1 MKIEKTFTL
10 SAPQAQV
17 WSFITDPQKVAQ
29 CIPGCEGAEEK
40 ERGKYAAAINLKVG
54 PIRTTFHLD
63 IEQTEQ
69 RPPEFASYLGKGE
82 EGSRASRISSVSTLA
97 LKPLSVN
104 STEVTYTSDI
114 NITGRLGKFG
124 GGMMQKIADS
134 IGEEFVA
141 ALKGR
146 LESPAVIE
154 AAPGVPGAA
163 PGMPEATVE
172 VPDAAP
178 GASQVTPRASGPT
191 RISGATGTSEATG
204 LSGATG
210 TSEATGLSGATE
222 ISEAT
227 RIPEAPGISGA
238 TRVSAATGVSE
249 ATLARFEAAPPA
261 RREIAFGA
269 NWIWWAM
276 GIGLGIAAL
285 LWWLL

>member
-10 SAPQAQV
+10 SAPQEQV
-17 WSFITDPQKVAQ
+17 WSFITDPQKVAK

-40 ERGKYAAAINLKVG
+40 ERGKYAAAINVKVG

-97 LKPLSVN
+97 LRSLSVS

-134 IGEEFVA
+134 IGEEFVG

-146 LESPAVIE
+146 LERPEVTE
-154 AAPGVPGAA
+154 ATPGVPEVAS
-163 PGMPEATVE
+163 GMPETSLE
-172 VPDAAP
+172 AP
-178 GASQVTPRASGPT
+178 
-191 RISGATGTSEATG
+191 EATAG
-204 LSGATG
+204 PA
-210 TSEATGLSGATE
+210 EAAS
-222 ISEAT
+222 
-227 RIPEAPGISGA
+227 
-238 TRVSAATGVSE
+238 GVSE
-249 ATLARFEAAPPA
+249 ATPPA
-261 RREIAFGA
+261 RREIAVGA
-269 NWIWWAM
+269 NWIWWAAAV
-276 GIGLGIAAL
+276 GIGVAAL
-285 LWWLL
+285 LWWLF

>member
-1 MKIEKTFTL
+1 MKIEKTFAL
-10 SAPQAQV
+10 SAPQERV

-40 ERGKYAAAINLKVG
+40 ERGKYAAAINVKVG

-82 EGSRASRISSVSTLA
+82 EGSRASRVSSVSTLA
-97 LKPLSVN
+97 LKSLSAN

-146 LESPAVIE
+146 LESSEVTE
-154 AAPGVPGAA
+154 AAPG
-163 PGMPEATVE
+163 
-172 VPDAAP
+172 
-178 GASQVTPRASGPT
+178 
-191 RISGATGTSEATG
+191 
-204 LSGATG
+204 
-210 TSEATGLSGATE
+210 
-222 ISEAT
+222 
-227 RIPEAPGISGA
+227 IPEAASGTPDATLRVPEVAPGL
-238 TRVSAATGVSE
+238 SE
-249 ATLARFEAAPPA
+249 ATLGISAATPPA
-261 RREIAFGA
+261 RREIAVGA
-269 NWIWWAM
+269 KWMWWAA
-276 GIGLGIAAL
+276 GIGLGVAAVI
-285 LWWLL
+285 WWLL

>member
-10 SAPQAQV
+10 SAPQEQV

-29 CIPGCEGAEEK
+29 CIPGCEGAEDK
-40 ERGKYAAAINLKVG
+40 EGGKYAAAINVKVG
-54 PIRTTFHLD
+54 PIRTTFHVD

-82 EGSRASRISSVSTLA
+82 EGSRASRINSVSTLA
-97 LKPLSVN
+97 LKSLSVN

-146 LESPAVIE
+146 LERPEVTAG
-154 AAPGVPGAA
+154 APGVPEVASGMPKATLEVPEAA
-163 PGMPEATVE
+163 PEM
-172 VPDAAP
+172 
-178 GASQVTPRASGPT
+178 
-191 RISGATGTSEATG
+191 
-204 LSGATG
+204 
-210 TSEATGLSGATE
+210 
-222 ISEAT
+222 
-227 RIPEAPGISGA
+227 
-238 TRVSAATGVSE
+238 SE
-249 ATLARFEAAPPA
+249 ATLGVSVAAPAA
-261 RREIAFGA
+261 RREISVGT
-269 NWIWWAM
+269 NWILWAA

-285 LWWLL
+285 LWWLF

>member
-1 MKIEKTFTL
+1 MKIEKTFAL
-10 SAPQAQV
+10 SAPQEQV

-40 ERGKYAAAINLKVG
+40 ERGKYAAAINVKVG

-97 LKPLSVN
+97 LKSLSVN

-124 GGMMQKIADS
+124 GGMMQKIADG

-146 LESPAVIE
+146 LESPAVTE
-154 AAPGVPGAA
+154 AAPGVPEVAS
-163 PGMPEATVE
+163 GMPEAIPE
-172 VPDAAP
+172 VP
-178 GASQVTPRASGPT
+178 
-191 RISGATGTSEATG
+191 
-204 LSGATG
+204 
-210 TSEATGLSGATE
+210 
-222 ISEAT
+222 
-227 RIPEAPGISGA
+227 
-238 TRVSAATGVSE
+238 AATPEVAAGAAGMSETTLGVSE
-249 ATLARFEAAPPA
+249 AAPPG
-261 RREIAFGA
+261 RREIAVGA
-269 NWIWWAM
+269 NWIWWAV

-285 LWWLL
+285 LWWLF

>member
-10 SAPQAQV
+10 SAPEEQV

-40 ERGKYAAAINLKVG
+40 ERGKYAAAINVKVG

-97 LKPLSVN
+97 LKSLSVN

-124 GGMMQKIADS
+124 GGMMQKIADG
-134 IGEEFVA
+134 IGEEFVT

-146 LESPAVIE
+146 LESPAVTA
-154 AAPGVPGAA
+154 AAPGVPEGAS
-163 PGMPEATVE
+163 GMPEAVPE
-172 VPDAAP
+172 VPQATPEVPQAAP
-178 GASQVTPRASGPT
+178 
-191 RISGATGTSEATG
+191 GTSEAT
-204 LSGATG
+204 LRAS
-210 TSEATGLSGATE
+210 
-222 ISEAT
+222 
-227 RIPEAPGISGA
+227 
-238 TRVSAATGVSE
+238 
-249 ATLARFEAAPPA
+249 EAAPPS
-261 RREIAFGA
+261 RREIAVGA
-269 NWIWWAM
+269 NWIWWAA

-285 LWWLL
+285 LWWLF

>member
-1 MKIEKTFTL
+1 MKIEKTFAL
-10 SAPQAQV
+10 SAPQEQV

-40 ERGKYAAAINLKVG
+40 ERGKYAAAINVKVG

-97 LKPLSVN
+97 LKSLSGN

-124 GGMMQKIADS
+124 SGMMQKIADG

-146 LESPAVIE
+146 LERPEAAEAGPGVPGVASSVPDTPQEPGATPEARE
-154 AAPGVPGAA
+154 AAPG
-163 PGMPEATVE
+163 MSEATV
-172 VPDAAP
+172 AP
-178 GASQVTPRASGPT
+178 S
-191 RISGATGTSEATG
+191 
-204 LSGATG
+204 
-210 TSEATGLSGATE
+210 
-222 ISEAT
+222 
-227 RIPEAPGISGA
+227 
-238 TRVSAATGVSE
+238 
-249 ATLARFEAAPPA
+249 EAAPPA
-261 RREIAFGA
+261 RREIAVGG
-269 NWIWWAM
+269 NWIWWAA

-285 LWWLL
+285 LWWLF

>member
-1 MKIEKTFTL
+1 MKIAKTFTL
-10 SAPQAQV
+10 NAPQEQV

-40 ERGKYAAAINLKVG
+40 ERGKYAAAINVKVG

-97 LKPLSVN
+97 LKSLSVN

-124 GGMMQKIADS
+124 GGMMQKIADG

-146 LESPAVIE
+146 LESPAVTE
-154 AAPGVPGAA
+154 ADPGVPEVAA
-163 PGMPEATVE
+163 GVPEAGLEMPEAGLE
-172 VPDAAP
+172 VTEAAR
-178 GASQVTPRASGPT
+178 GMSK
-191 RISGATGTSEATG
+191 
-204 LSGATG
+204 
-210 TSEATGLSGATE
+210 
-222 ISEAT
+222 
-227 RIPEAPGISGA
+227 
-238 TRVSAATGVSE
+238 
-249 ATLARFEAAPPA
+249 ATLGVCEAAPPA
-261 RREIAFGA
+261 RREIAVGA
-269 NWIWWAM
+269 NWIWWAA
-276 GIGLGIAAL
+276 GIGLGVAAL
-285 LWWLL
+285 LWWLF

>member
-10 SAPQAQV
+10 SAPQEQV

-40 ERGKYAAAINLKVG
+40 EPGRYAAAINVKVG

-97 LKPLSVN
+97 LKSVSVN

-124 GGMMQKIADS
+124 GGMMQKIADG

-146 LESPAVIE
+146 LESAGVTE
-154 AAPGVPGAA
+154 ATPGVPEVASGI
-163 PGMPEATVE
+163 PEASAGTPE
-172 VPDAAP
+172 AALKVPDAAP
-178 GASQVTPRASGPT
+178 GMPD
-191 RISGATGTSEATG
+191 AT
-204 LSGATG
+204 L
-210 TSEATGLSGATE
+210 
-222 ISEAT
+222 
-227 RIPEAPGISGA
+227 
-238 TRVSAATGVSE
+238 GVSD
-249 ATLARFEAAPPA
+249 AAPPA
-261 RREIAFGA
+261 RREIAVGA
-269 NWIWWAM
+269 NWIWWAA

-285 LWWLL
+285 LWWLF

>member
-1 MKIEKTFTL
+1 MKIEKTFAL
-10 SAPQAQV
+10 SAPQEQV

-40 ERGKYAAAINLKVG
+40 EQGKYAAAINVKVG
-54 PIRTTFHLD
+54 PIRTTFHLE

-124 GGMMQKIADS
+124 SGMMQKIADS

-146 LESPAVIE
+146 LERPAAAE
-154 AAPGVPGAA
+154 AGAGVSEAGAGVPEAGSGMPEVAPEVPKAPRELPQAA
-163 PGMPEATVE
+163 PGMSHATFGVS
-172 VPDAAP
+172 DAAP
-178 GASQVTPRASGPT
+178 S
-191 RISGATGTSEATG
+191 
-204 LSGATG
+204 
-210 TSEATGLSGATE
+210 
-222 ISEAT
+222 
-227 RIPEAPGISGA
+227 
-238 TRVSAATGVSE
+238 
-249 ATLARFEAAPPA
+249 A
-261 RREIAFGA
+261 RREIAVGA
-269 NWIWWAM
+269 NWIWWAA
-276 GIGLGIAAL
+276 GSALAIAAL
-285 LWWLL
+285 LWWLF

>member
-17 WSFITDPQKVAQ
+17 WTFITDPQKVAQ

-163 PGMPEATVE
+163 PEMPEAAVE

-178 GASQVTPRASGPT
+178 GASAVTR
-191 RISGATGTSEATG
+191 RVSEAPGNPEAPGTCEAPGLSEAAG
-204 LSGATG
+204 LSGATR
-210 TSEATGLSGATE
+210 A
-222 ISEAT
+222 
-227 RIPEAPGISGA
+227 
-238 TRVSAATGVSE
+238 SE
-249 ATLARFEAAPPA
+249 ATLARSEAAPQA

-269 NWIWWAM
+269 NWIWWAT
-276 GIGLGIAAL
+276 GIGIGIAAL

>member
-10 SAPQAQV
+10 SASQEQV

-40 ERGKYAAAINLKVG
+40 ARGKYAAAINVKVG

-97 LKPLSVN
+97 LKSLSAK

-134 IGEEFVA
+134 IGDEFVA

-146 LESPAVIE
+146 LERQEVIA
-154 AAPGVPGAA
+154 AAPGVS
-163 PGMPEATVE
+163 E
-172 VPDAAP
+172 V
-178 GASQVTPRASGPT
+178 ASR
-191 RISGATGTSEATG
+191 
-204 LSGATG
+204 
-210 TSEATGLSGATE
+210 
-222 ISEAT
+222 
-227 RIPEAPGISGA
+227 
-238 TRVSAATGVSE
+238 VSE
-249 ATLARFEAAPPA
+249 AALGAPEAALVTPEAAPPV
-261 RREIAFGA
+261 RREIAAGA
-269 NWIWWAM
+269 NWIWWAA
-276 GIGLGIAAL
+276 GIGLGIVVL
-285 LWWLL
+285 LWWLF

>member
-10 SAPQAQV
+10 SAPQEQV

-40 ERGKYAAAINLKVG
+40 ERGKYAAAINVKVG

-97 LKPLSVN
+97 LKSVSAN

-114 NITGRLGKFG
+114 NIVGRLGKFG

-141 ALKGR
+141 GVKGR
-146 LESPAVIE
+146 LERPDVPE
-154 AAPGVPGAA
+154 AAPGVHEAA
-163 PGMPEATVE
+163 PGMPEPIPGRPESTPEVPE
-172 VPDAAP
+172 STRGVPDAPRGVLDAAP
-178 GASQVTPRASGPT
+178 
-191 RISGATGTSEATG
+191 
-204 LSGATG
+204 
-210 TSEATGLSGATE
+210 
-222 ISEAT
+222 
-227 RIPEAPGISGA
+227 
-238 TRVSAATGVSE
+238 GVSE
-249 ATLARFEAAPPA
+249 ATPPA
-261 RREIAFGA
+261 RREIAVGA
-269 NWIWWAM
+269 NWLWWAV
-276 GIGLGIAAL
+276 GIGLGIAVL

>member
-1 MKIEKTFTL
+1 MKIEKTFAL
-10 SAPQAQV
+10 SAPQEQV

-40 ERGKYAAAINLKVG
+40 ERGKYAAAINVKVG

-97 LKPLSVN
+97 LKSLSVN

-124 GGMMQKIADS
+124 GGMMQKIADG

-146 LESPAVIE
+146 LESPAVTE
-154 AAPGVPGAA
+154 AAPGVPEVAS
-163 PGMPEATVE
+163 GMPEAIPE
-172 VPDAAP
+172 VP
-178 GASQVTPRASGPT
+178 
-191 RISGATGTSEATG
+191 
-204 LSGATG
+204 
-210 TSEATGLSGATE
+210 
-222 ISEAT
+222 
-227 RIPEAPGISGA
+227 
-238 TRVSAATGVSE
+238 AATPEVAAGAAGMPETTLGVSE
-249 ATLARFEAAPPA
+249 AAPPG
-261 RREIAFGA
+261 RREIAVGA
-269 NWIWWAM
+269 NWIWWAV

-285 LWWLL
+285 LWWLF

>member
-40 ERGKYAAAINLKVG
+40 ERGKYAAAINVKVG
-54 PIRTTFHLD
+54 PIRTTFHLE

-97 LKPLSVN
+97 LKSVSVN

-114 NITGRLGKFG
+114 NIVGRLGKFG

-141 ALKGR
+141 GLKGR
-146 LESPAVIE
+146 LERPDVPE
-154 AAPGVPGAA
+154 AAPGVREATPGVREAIS
-163 PGMPEATVE
+163 GMPEPVAGGPESTPGVPEATQG
-172 VPDAAP
+172 VPEATRGVLDAAP
-178 GASQVTPRASGPT
+178 GVP
-191 RISGATGTSEATG
+191 EAT
-204 LSGATG
+204 
-210 TSEATGLSGATE
+210 
-222 ISEAT
+222 
-227 RIPEAPGISGA
+227 
-238 TRVSAATGVSE
+238 
-249 ATLARFEAAPPA
+249 PPA
-261 RREIAFGA
+261 RREIAVGA
-269 NWIWWAM
+269 NWLWWAV
-276 GIGLGIAAL
+276 GIGLGIAVL